1 MYDLERAKQL
11 IAGSG
16 YQGEEV
22 SLLMNSAKLT
32 RGSEVAQA
40 IQSMATEAGFN
51 VSIETLEN
59 ATYNERRAAGNYDIC
74 ICTNTFTS
82 GEFYI
87 PAIEVNATDRFSTGY
102 QNDELKA
109 LGEEG
114 MVLVDSDARVK
125 NATEIFQ
132 HVMDNFA
139 PNIYLYQVGNC
150 TAMVSNLDNL
160 TIFGDNIL
168 DLRYVTKN

>member
-1 MYDLERAKQL
+1 
-11 IAGSG
+11 
-16 YQGEEV
+16 
-22 SLLMNSAKLT
+22 
-32 RGSEVAQA
+32 
-40 IQSMATEAGFN
+40 
-51 VSIETLEN
+51 
-59 ATYNERRAAGNYDIC
+59 
-74 ICTNTFTS
+74 
-82 GEFYI
+82 
-87 PAIEVNATDRFSTGY
+87 
-102 QNDELKA
+102 
-109 LGEEG
+109 